1 MKVTHLLASAVLAVS
16 SSVSSAAITVLDFEG
31 IAPFP
36 NNSDVII
43 GQYYN
48 GGAASNGNVGP
59 SLGVEFTADA
69 QLLCLNSLTV
79 VCSNT
84 SRGGVGN
91 PTSAEGAMYWLTGDP
106 FMNVADGFTE
116 GFSLAYSAP
125 FAAMTIAVYSE
136 INGGGALLAQQT
148 LALTTDGSL
157 GACAAYGDPNYC
169 PFTDF
174 GMAFAGIAK
183 SVQFT
188 GATNRAVIDDV
199 TFGSVIPGVP
209 EPGTYALATLGLA
222 IVGLAAHRRRPQ

>member
-1 MKVTHLLASAVLAVS
+1 MKLTHLLAGAAFAISG
-16 SSVSSAAITVLDFEG
+16 SVSSAAITVLDFEG

-69 QLLCLNSLTV
+69 LLLCLNSV
-79 VCSNT
+79 DINCSNT

-91 PTSAEGAMYWLTGDP
+91 PNSDKGAMYWLTGNP
-106 FMNVADGFTE
+106 YMNVAAGFSD
-116 GFSLAYSAP
+116 GFSLAYSTP
-125 FAAMTIAVYSE
+125 FTQMTIAVYSE
-136 INGGGALLAQQT
+136 INGGGTLLAQQT
-148 LALTTDGSL
+148 LALTTDGAQ
-157 GACAAYGDPNYC
+157 GACADYFGPNYC

-188 GATNRAVIDDV
+188 GATNQAVIDDV

-209 EPGTYALATLGLA
+209 EPGTYALTALGLA
-222 IVGLAAHRRRPQ
+222 IVGLVARRRRSQ